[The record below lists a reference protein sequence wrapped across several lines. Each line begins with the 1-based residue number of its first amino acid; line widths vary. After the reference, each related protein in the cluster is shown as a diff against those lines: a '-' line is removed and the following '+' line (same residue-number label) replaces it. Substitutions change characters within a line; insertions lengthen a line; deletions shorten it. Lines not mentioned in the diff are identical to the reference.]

1 MAVSAGF
8 IVYSAVMPLLPTVI
22 TILLGFLL
30 AKLGLF
36 PPAASRGASQI
47 CMNLAL
53 PALIFASIVPS
64 FNSQNIGALGPLI
77 LLGIIYEVIP
87 LCIGFII
94 REVCYVPRNFWQG
107 IIVACAISN
116 WGNLPSAIVYA
127 VTGQEPFDP
136 ATDPQL
142 GISFVSIFILVC
154 NVSFWVFGAANSL
167 RWDYAPDVPQDETA
181 FQRVSW
187 KEKPIGGWIH
197 RMLAEKRHNRRQR
210 SSVSLDE
217 KLKGK
222 PPCDEQAPQPIIA
235 HPASHSGDYYPAD
248 NSEAV
253 EDDVE
258 QDPDIQLARRSS
270 RLSAHSMRSRRPSA
284 GAASTNQQ
292 RSKLVG
298 ILTPPHPSME
308 DLHANEQPF
317 RSASPDARSEHSKTV
332 TVAPEPQTRLSKM
345 KENPVLAVLFS
356 VLHNLLNPV
365 TITLVIAVIVALVVQ
380 LKALFVDASDI
391 GGSSW
396 SGPDGR
402 PPLHF
407 VYSTAS
413 LVGDMTIPLSL
424 LLLGGS
430 FARMHKPK
438 DIKNLA
444 IPAMVS
450 VTILKLIVLPVFG
463 ILIVQAMVSRG
474 LIPAEA
480 KAQRFVAMLLSG
492 SPSAVNQVVVS
503 ALYAGDNGN
512 MDTLSAF
519 LLMQYVC
526 MFFSS
531 AAITAVSLTLL

>member
-1 MAVSAGF
+1 M
-8 IVYSAVMPLLPTVI
+8 
-22 TILLGFLL
+22 
-30 AKLGLF
+30 
-36 PPAASRGASQI
+36 
-47 CMNLAL
+47 
-53 PALIFASIVPS
+53 
-64 FNSQNIGALGPLI
+64 
-77 LLGIIYEVIP
+77 
-87 LCIGFII
+87 
-94 REVCYVPRNFWQG
+94 
-107 IIVACAISN
+107 
-116 WGNLPSAIVYA
+116 
-127 VTGQEPFDP
+127 
-136 ATDPQL
+136 

-407 VYSTAS
+407 VYSTGMSSLHGPTLVTTLLITAFPLPAS

-492 SPSAVNQVVVS
+492 SPSAVKSV
-503 ALYAGDNGN
+503 LCLPC
-512 MDTLSAF
+512 T
-519 LLMQYVC
+519 
-526 MFFSS
+526 
-531 AAITAVSLTLL
+531 